1 MRTITRFHVLVFCAV
16 CTVVYI
22 GWVLPS
28 LQVQSRVQK
37 AFSGSQRRLVVFGD
51 SWSDVGTYHVDIPA
65 LNPQHNVSRPLWTQ
79 ALCKELLCDDIN
91 NFARS
96 SGAAN
101 FIDHPDAVLD
111 TDILANVTNQHPE
124 DQKFLADL
132 KKQVQ
137 QWISFEKQSGLIS
150 RRAQRKEWTVFTVFF
165 GISDI
170 WQYTFQDNK
179 ARDDDITETIAALF
193 AQLDVIAQHTQ
204 TRPHIVLP
212 KVIDISFLPAFARQP
227 LEFPDRQQSAVS
239 LTATWNNAL
248 EKAAREWT
256 GGYIHL
262 LPTDKWLLKLI
273 REQQMHKIGITDE
286 RGEGKGNPRFSEVR
300 SPCVPLPRVGA
311 QFPFDMDDASSNR
324 TEPCEDESHYL
335 FWDGMHLSG
344 RAHKLL
350 AIEAADLVATNYTFN
365 LNALRKHDLERE
377 EAAHRATPEN
387 ETGPT
392 ESPQ

>member
-1 MRTITRFHVLVFCAV
+1 MRTVTRFHVLVFFAV
-16 CTVVYI
+16 CTIAYI

-37 AFSGSQRRLVVFGD
+37 AISGSQRRIVVFGD
-51 SWSDVGTYHVDIPA
+51 SWSDVGTYHIDIPA
-65 LNPQHNVSRPLWTQ
+65 KNPQHNISRPLWTE

-96 SGAAN
+96 SGASN
-101 FIDHPDAVLD
+101 FFEQPDAVLD
-111 TDILANVTNQHPE
+111 TEILANVTNQHPE
-124 DQKFLADL
+124 NHKFLADL

-137 QWISFEKQSGLIS
+137 QWISFEKQSGVIAS
-150 RRAQRKEWTVFTVFF
+150 RAQNKEWTVFTVFF

-179 ARDDDITETIAALF
+179 ASDDDINETMASLF

-212 KVIDISFLPAFARQP
+212 KVIDISFLPAFAQQP
-227 LEFPDRQQSAVS
+227 IEFPDRQQSAVS
-239 LTATWNNAL
+239 LTEKWNNAL
-248 EKAAREWT
+248 EKAARDWT
-256 GGYIHL
+256 GGYVHL
-262 LPTDKWLLKLI
+262 LETDKWLLKMI
-273 REQQMHKIGITDE
+273 REQQMNKIGIADE

-300 SPCVPLPRVGA
+300 SPCVPLPHVGA
-311 QFPFDMDDASSNR
+311 QFPFDMSDTASNR

-365 LNALRKHDLERE
+365 LNALRKHDLEQE
-377 EAAHRATPEN
+377 EAASRAKEEN
-387 ETGPT
+387 ETGST
-392 ESPQ
+392 K